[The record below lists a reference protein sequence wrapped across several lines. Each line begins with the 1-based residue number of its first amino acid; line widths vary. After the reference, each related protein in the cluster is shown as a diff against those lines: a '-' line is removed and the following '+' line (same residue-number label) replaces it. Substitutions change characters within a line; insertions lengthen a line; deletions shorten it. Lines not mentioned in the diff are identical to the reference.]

1 MHALL
6 LEERKLTELDRA
18 QPSRLIRS
26 HVDGAFAPPASL
38 DGLLGLL
45 RRVGHSLYQ
54 WANRLPR
61 HVRERTNGNEWRT
74 CDNADLHGLL
84 SRLQR
89 NDLDLRER
97 LAIRVEE
104 LGGPDAS
111 ISDPLYQR
119 HYFLVQSLEAERK
132 EVESDLSRRDE
143 SLQTEEIGF
152 SWIR

>member
-1 MHALL
+1 MGN
-6 LEERKLTELDRA
+6 EFRTYDNSELR
-18 QPSRLIRS
+18 
-26 HVDGAFAPPASL
+26 
-38 DGLLGLL
+38 GLL
-45 RRVGHSLYQ
+45 
-54 WANRLPR
+54 N
-61 HVRERTNGNEWRT
+61 
-74 CDNADLHGLL
+74 
-84 SRLQR
+84 RLQR
-89 NDLDLRER
+89 NELDLRER

-143 SLQTEEIGF
+143 SLQTDEIGF

>member
-1 MHALL
+1 MHAHF
-6 LEERKLTELDRA
+6 LEERKLTDLDRA
-18 QPSRLIRS
+18 LPSRLIRS
-26 HVDGAFAPPASL
+26 HVGGSFAPHVSL

-54 WANRLPR
+54 WVNRLPR
-61 HVRERTNGNEWRT
+61 QVRGRTSGNEWRT
-74 CDNADLHGLL
+74 FDNDDLHGLL

-89 NDLDLRER
+89 NELDLRER

-119 HYFLVQSLEAERK
+119 HYFLVKSLEAQRK
-132 EVESDLSRRDE
+132 EVEGELSRRDD
-143 SLQTEEIGF
+143 SLQTEEIGY

>member
-18 QPSRLIRS
+18 LSSRLIRC
-26 HVDGAFAPPASL
+26 HVGGAFVPPASL

-45 RRVGHSLYQ
+45 RRVGHSLYH

-61 HVRERTNGNEWRT
+61 QVRGRTNGNEWRT
-74 CDNADLHGLL
+74 FDNADLHGLL
-84 SRLQR
+84 GRLQR
-89 NDLDLRER
+89 NELDLRER

-132 EVESDLSRRDE
+132 EVESELSRRDD
-143 SLQTEEIGF
+143 SLQTEENGY
-152 SWIR
+152 SRIR